1 MARKEL
7 PLDILKKVGTGD
19 EKQKGESVKRLV
31 AAHNEE
37 FRLCGLE
44 FWYWMRFVETDDED
58 EGLIHPFPVHYDYL
72 RRVDYEIESVQ
83 STIIL
88 KSRRLLLSWLGM
100 MRQLHGGMFANT
112 GIPGTYDAYLGGV
125 MSIGETEATYLIKR
139 ATKVYHRLPEWMKER
154 NRLLTD
160 NKLLMEFEKGG
171 TIQAFPMKKEGPQT
185 FGFSRVFFD
194 EMALQEAARSTWMGM
209 IPTLGAK
216 GKLLAVS
223 TPNGKSNLFY
233 DIWINKNDQFSEIK
247 RISIQWTGE
256 VRVHHGGDK
265 YDAYPVQVDQQPHD
279 EGWRKRLAGKMDRS
293 GIARNLELSFA
304 SPAGDPVWPT
314 FDHDTHV
321 RSDIVVNKKLPMFIG
336 WDFGFH
342 FPAVVFFQY
351 NSKDQYIGI
360 REYVAYDISF
370 DQFCK
375 DVIIFANTFYD
386 RKSMS
391 EIHFVDPAGFQRYHT
406 RAQSGAMSDVAE
418 MRVWF
423 GRDAQIR
430 AGSQQVGTR
439 ANEGP
444 RLKEVRKLFALRA
457 DGEPGILYS
466 EKMVLLIEGC
476 GGAYHYPE
484 KGGEEPAKDE
494 ASHTQDAKQYV
505 VTGHGKLTNV
515 NTRQRKTE
523 KYDGWVGGRTGM

>member
-7 PLDILKKVGTGD
+7 PLEILKKADSGAD
-19 EKQKGESVKRLV
+19 AKKRDSVHRLV

-37 FRLCGLE
+37 FRLCGME

-72 RRVDYEIESVQ
+72 ERVDYEIESAQKV
-83 STIIL
+83 IIL

-100 MRQLHGGMFANT
+100 MRQLHGAFFANM
-112 GIPGTYDAYLGGV
+112 GIPGTYEAYRGGV
-125 MSIGETEATYLIKR
+125 MSIGETEATYLMER
-139 ATKVYHRLPEWMKER
+139 ATKVYHRLPVWMKER
-154 NRLLTD
+154 NRLSTD
-160 NKLLMEFEKGG
+160 NKLLMRFDKGG
-171 TIQAFPMKKEGPQT
+171 TVQAFPMKKEGPQT

-216 GKLLAVS
+216 GRLLAVS
-223 TPNGKSNLFY
+223 TPNGKSNLFH
-233 DIWINKNDQFSEIK
+233 DIWINKNEQYKGIK
-247 RISIQWTGE
+247 RVSIQWTGE
-256 VRVHHGGDK
+256 VRVHHDADK
-265 YDAYPVQVDQQPHD
+265 YEQYPADNPPHD
-279 EGWRKRLAGKMDRS
+279 RAWFDELANSMDRS

-321 RSDIVVNKKLPMFIG
+321 RSDIVVNKKLPMLIG
-336 WDFGFH
+336 WDFGYH

-360 REYVAYDISF
+360 REYLAYDISF

-418 MRVWF
+418 MRAHW
-423 GRDAQIR
+423 GREAQIR

-444 RLKEVRKLFALRA
+444 RLKEVRKLWPLRA
-457 DGEPGILYS
+457 DKEPSIYLS
-466 EKMVLLIEGC
+466 EKMIDFVEGC

-484 KGGEEPAKDE
+484 KGGEEPMKDE
-494 ASHTQDAKQYV
+494 ASHAQDAFQYL
-505 VTGHGKLTNV
+505 VTGRSKLVQTKSGL
-515 NTRQRKTE
+515 RKTE